1 MKVGRAARF
10 ALWVKTPWIWFIKVL
25 PRVAGRFRYYLEGG
39 TDDDIK
45 DSSQPQEEGRC
56 VK

>member
-10 ALWVKTPWIWFIKVL
+10 AVWVKTPWIRFIKVL